1 MGIFADQQDVCP
13 ETPDLKDKRLCALIT
28 EILPKEMQQCVISNS
43 GSLQQVTFRVNART
57 PSDKDYETAG
67 KLKDALMKESRVK
80 PKSLPLKWC
89 GFEVALRQMMKQ
101 LNRKILSLQE
111 CEFIG
116 HKLGFDP
123 PSLRACLNY
132 LRQLH
137 IISFYDVL
145 PNVILAVVR

>member
-1 MGIFADQQDVCP
+1 
-13 ETPDLKDKRLCALIT
+13 
-28 EILPKEMQQCVISNS
+28 MQPCVISNS

-67 KLKDALMKESRVK
+67 KLKDALVKESRVK

-101 LNRKILSLQE
+101 LNCQILSLQE

-116 HKLGFDP
+116 HNL
-123 PSLRACLNY
+123 
-132 LRQLH
+132 
-137 IISFYDVL
+137 VL
-145 PNVILAVVR
+145 IHRP